1 MVALHDY
8 LIDGFAGKIEDLEG
22 IIENK
27 IHDLKLEQFNIDR
40 ATLQSL
46 KTDVNLNSINLSETG
61 ESEETL
67 PVDYEGPQLEI
78 GFNAQYLLDFL
89 RAVTEDNVQFKFRD
103 GQSAGELRQG
113 VDDETYRYVIMPMR
127 I

>member
-1 MVALHDY
+1 MLA
-8 LIDGFAGKIEDLEG
+8 
-22 IIENK
+22 
-27 IHDLKLEQFNIDR
+27 
-40 ATLQSL
+40 
-46 KTDVNLNSINLSETG
+46 NLTETG

-67 PVDYEGPQLEI
+67 PVEYDGPQLEI

-89 RAVTEDNVQFKFRD
+89 RAVSEDSVQFKFRD

-113 VDDETYRYVIMPMR
+113 SDDNTYRYVIMPMR